1 MKCIQFK
8 KEPIYIDDF
17 IKLPKKLYD
26 SKTNTEDEK
35 DIKELLNETHTL
47 SKYFKLYKFVI
58 YDENELVGRFTIT
71 KYPNDDTAYLG
82 FYECVNDDKAARFL
96 FTAAEKFCKKNNFKK
111 IIGPVNA
118 SFWLKYRLKIELKVS
133 KLSYKVTY

>member
-35 DIKELLNETHTL
+35 EIKELLNETHTL
-47 SKYFKLYKFVI
+47 SKYFKFNSSLF
-58 YDENELVGRFTIT
+58 NTVGF
-71 KYPNDDTAYLG
+71 
-82 FYECVNDDKAARFL
+82 
-96 FTAAEKFCKKNNFKK
+96 
-111 IIGPVNA
+111 PV
-118 SFWLKYRLKIELKVS
+118 
-133 KLSYKVTY
+133 